1 MFLITR
7 PRRAVFIT
15 IILSAL
21 AGCFL
26 VSFTSEA
33 AEDQVVKVVEQASK
47 AIVNIKTEELIDN
60 QRGMNRNLLL
70 LKNISKSRKIQRSLL
85 KI

>member
-1 MFLITR
+1 MFFITR
-7 PRRAVFIT
+7 PYCVVFIA

-47 AIVNIKTEELIDN
+47 AIVNIKTEELSTAN
-60 QRGMNRNLLL
+60 GG
-70 LKNISKSRKIQRSLL
+70 
-85 KI
+85 